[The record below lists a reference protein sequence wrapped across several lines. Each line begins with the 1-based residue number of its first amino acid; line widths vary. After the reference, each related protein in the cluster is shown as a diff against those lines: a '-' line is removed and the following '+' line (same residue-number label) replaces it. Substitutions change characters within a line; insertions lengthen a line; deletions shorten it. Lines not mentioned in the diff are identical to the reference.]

1 MSKYNVNREG
11 IMDFFRP
18 ARCATC
24 SHHKLG
30 QYDPEEDY
38 QEHWCEIEE
47 TEMTGWY
54 SGMHL
59 DNCLFAAIGVPPC
72 PCYERAEGLIDESFM
87 EPTPDIASLK
97 SQDKPKVLIPREE
110 LHFEVRRLAQEII
123 NDYKDKNPLIIGV
136 LKGSFI
142 FLADLIRLIDM
153 PVEVD
158 FVRLSSYGSSK
169 VSSGKVNIVHGLETS
184 VKNRDVI
191 VVDDIVDTGLSI
203 SHFVKYVKR
212 RKPASVKTCALL
224 DKPSRRKVKIDID
237 YVGITVPDKFVVGYG
252 IDCNEEYRNLCDI
265 CVVED

>member
-1 MSKYNVNREG
+1 MSKYNVSMEDS
-11 IMDFFRP
+11 MDFFRP

-24 SHHKLG
+24 SHHKHG
-30 QYDPEEDY
+30 QYDTEEDY
-38 QEHWCEIEE
+38 QEHWCELEE
-47 TEMTGWY
+47 NEMPGWF

-72 PCYERAEGLIDESFM
+72 ACYERAAELLDGSSM
-87 EPTPDIASLK
+87 EPMPDIVK
-97 SQDKPKVLIPREE
+97 TETRIRPKVLIPREE
-110 LHFEVRRLAQEII
+110 LMYEVKRLAQKIG
-123 NDYKDKNPLIIGV
+123 NDYKGKNPLIIGV

-158 FVRLSSYGSSK
+158 FVRLSSYGSGK
-169 VSSGKVNIVHGLETS
+169 VSSGKVRMVHGLGTPVEG
-184 VKNRDVI
+184 RDVI
-191 VVDDIVDTGLSI
+191 IVDDIVDTGLSI
-203 SHFVKYVKR
+203 SHFVKYIKK

-224 DKPSRRKVKIDID
+224 DKPSRRKVKIDVD

-265 CVVED
+265 CVVEE

>member
-1 MSKYNVNREG
+1 MNL
-11 IMDFFRP
+11 FRP

-47 TEMTGWY
+47 NEMKGWF

-59 DNCLFAAIGVPPC
+59 DNCLFAAIGVPAC
-72 PCYERAEGLIDESFM
+72 TCYERVETLIDGSLM
-87 EPTPDIASLK
+87 EPIPDTPQPETRIR
-97 SQDKPKVLIPREE
+97 PKVLIPREE
-110 LHFEVRRLAQEII
+110 LMYEVKRLAQEIG
-123 NDYKDKNPLIIGV
+123 NDYKGKNPLIIGV

-158 FVRLSSYGSSK
+158 FVRLSSYGSGK
-169 VSSGKVNIVHGLETS
+169 VSSGKVKMVHLLETPI
-184 VKNRDVI
+184 KDRDVLI
-191 VVDDIVDTGLSI
+191 VDDIVDTGLSI
-203 SHFVKYVKR
+203 SHLVKYLKR
-212 RKPASVKTCALL
+212 RKPSSVKTCALL

-265 CVVED
+265 CVVEE